1 MADLGWEDDDAT
13 WGGIELTSKDF
24 APVFLSTTDFYAL
37 GFDPTVALDS
47 HIERIAVVHANGM
60 PVLGQMVWPQ
70 ILGPDGFA
78 IQISL
83 GASETPE
90 GAIDWEGPYN
100 FTIGEDTFVDFAV
113 AGKYLAIRFASSGVA
128 AWTLQSYSI
137 DYVTIGI
144 H

>member
-24 APVFLSTTDFYAL
+24 APVFLSGTDFYAL
-37 GFDPTVALDS
+37 GFDPTAALTTF
-47 HIERIAVVHANGM
+47 IERIAVVHANGM
-60 PVLGQMVWPQ
+60 PVLGQLVWPQ
-70 ILGPDGFA
+70 ILGPDGST

-90 GAIDWEGPYN
+90 GAIDWEGPYD
-100 FTIGEDTFVDFAV
+100 FTIGEDTFVDFV
-113 AGKYLAIRFASSGVA
+113 VPGKYLAIRFASTGVA

-137 DYVTIGI
+137 DYVGIGI